1 MKIILNLPVYFFSA
15 ILPGLRIY
23 DLTAHGS
30 CKNDFNLQM
39 TEEGNKQKILLS
51 FELVCLYYCEH
62 SVQLFTL
69 CLYYCEHRVQLLT
82 VFSSSQF

>member
-1 MKIILNLPVYFFSA
+1 
-15 ILPGLRIY
+15 
-23 DLTAHGS
+23 
-30 CKNDFNLQM
+30 M

-69 CLYYCEHRVQLLT
+69 CLYYCEHSVQLFT
-82 VFSSSQF
+82 VCLYYCEHSVQLFTVPFRDFGFVIRIKV